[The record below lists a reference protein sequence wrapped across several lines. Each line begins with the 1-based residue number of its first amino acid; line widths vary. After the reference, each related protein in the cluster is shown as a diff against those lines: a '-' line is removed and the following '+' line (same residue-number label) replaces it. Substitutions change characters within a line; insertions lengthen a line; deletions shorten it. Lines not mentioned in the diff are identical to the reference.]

1 MATKKTPAL
10 VQDNSKLLPQAI
22 DIEVSVL
29 GSVLLDA
36 TAREVVFSAIKNE
49 AVFYKEAHSLIF
61 SAAQQLFFDGNPVD
75 ILTVVQFLKK
85 QGKLDIA
92 GGPMYVSQ
100 LVNQVA
106 NTTNSGY
113 NCKILIEKYVLREI
127 IRTSQDAIQ
136 KAYDYRSDSIELLD
150 GMELSS
156 TKIRDVFSY
165 GVNKPYEVT
174 LNHKVSES
182 RVVLEL
188 QGTPILTKGNV
199 SLLIS
204 SPGTGKSQLTEIV
217 LASHLRDDIDTL
229 GFKVNSDKRVLLI
242 DTERDHDD
250 AFHGIRRI
258 QKRTGVNGD
267 KHGKLPDI
275 SFWSFRTVI
284 GWKDKR
290 HHLRKF
296 IESKEYD
303 LILLDGYSHFISDT
317 NNVEQSEE
325 FVSELMSYSSI
336 YRCGIMGTLHN
347 NFKQKDSQ
355 SARGHLGGAMMREA
369 YTYFSVTRDKD
380 DPSLRLLSS
389 KVGENVKNRGGKDNI
404 EVYFKW
410 SDELGMFV
418 GADHKPY
425 KVVTLRT
432 EETLATIKDVMRK
445 IFSKHDFGQLSYGL
459 LLQSYN
465 KISGGSESKSEHAL
479 KKATRGGIIIKI
491 GRGAYEFNRG
501 EEAPF

>member
-1 MATKKTPAL
+1 MATKKNPAI
-10 VQDNSKLLPQAI
+10 VQDGKLPPQAI

-29 GSVLLDA
+29 GAVLMDA
-36 TAREVVFSAIKNE
+36 TARDVVFSAIKNE
-49 AVFYKEAHSLIF
+49 NVFYKESHSIIF
-61 SAAQQLFFDGNPVD
+61 AATQQMYFSD
-75 ILTVVQFLKK
+75 IPIDLLTAVQFLKK
-85 QGKLDIA
+85 QGKLEA
-92 GGPMYVSQ
+92 VGGPVYVSQ
-100 LVNQVA
+100 LVNQVS
-106 NTTNSGY
+106 NTTNTGY
-113 NCKILIEKYVLREI
+113 NCKILIEKFVLREI
-127 IRTSQDAIQ
+127 IRTSQEAIAN
-136 KAYDYRSDSIELLD
+136 AYNDSADSISLLD
-150 GMELSS
+150 GVELSS
-156 TKIRDVFSY
+156 NKIREVFSY

-188 QGTPILTKGNV
+188 QGSPILTKGNV

-229 GFKVNSDKRVLLI
+229 GFKVNSEKRVLLI

-250 AFHGIRRI
+250 AFHGIKRI

-290 HHLRKF
+290 MHLRKF
-296 IESKEYD
+296 MESKEYD
-303 LILLDGYSHFISDT
+303 LILLDGFSHFIGDT

-325 FVSELMSYSSI
+325 FVSELMSYSST

-418 GADHKPY
+418 GADYKPEPAM
-425 KVVTLRT
+425 TLRT
-432 EETLATIKDVMRK
+432 EETLMTIKDVMRK
-445 IFSKHDFGQLSYGL
+445 IFSKHDYGQLSYGL

-465 KISGGSESKSEHAL
+465 KVSGGSESKSEHAI
-479 KKATRGGIIIKI
+479 KKATRGGVIIKK
-491 GRGAYEFNRG
+491 GRGVYEFDRG